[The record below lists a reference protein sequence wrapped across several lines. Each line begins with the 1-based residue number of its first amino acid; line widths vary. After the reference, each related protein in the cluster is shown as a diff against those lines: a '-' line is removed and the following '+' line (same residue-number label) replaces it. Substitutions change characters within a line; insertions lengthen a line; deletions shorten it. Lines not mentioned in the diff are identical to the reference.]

1 MAVFRQTAPD
11 PATGQDDPGSP
22 VTRYG
27 YDAAMNNTATIDPLG
42 RATTYTYDALTRE
55 TASYSGQVI
64 DSGTAGYA
72 ELGSA
77 WTPGATDKVGGR
89 TVRRPASPGR

>member
-1 MAVFRQTAPD
+1 MTSTTDALGNTTSYVNCPCGLAVFATAPD

-42 RATTYTYDALTRE
+42 PLRP
-55 TASYSGQVI
+55 
-64 DSGTAGYA
+64 
-72 ELGSA
+72 
-77 WTPGATDKVGGR
+77 TPTM
-89 TVRRPASPGR
+89 P